1 MIWKEIGEETKI
13 LICEKPLATLIL
25 LLLIDH
31 VIVTNQKFSMSLALL
46 LKRKLQDVGHK
57 WVTSGLLYGSVGQ
70 VGQQV

>member
-1 MIWKEIGEETKI
+1 MY
-13 LICEKPLATLIL
+13 
-25 LLLIDH
+25 

-46 LKRKLQDVGHK
+46 LKEKTSVCGSQVGHDHM